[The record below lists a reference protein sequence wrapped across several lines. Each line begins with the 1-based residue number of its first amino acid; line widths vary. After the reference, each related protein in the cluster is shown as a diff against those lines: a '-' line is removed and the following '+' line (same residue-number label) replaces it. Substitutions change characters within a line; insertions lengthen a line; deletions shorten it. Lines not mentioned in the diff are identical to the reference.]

1 MEIEIMLDKAEN
13 TNFEADRRTA
23 CDGQNQQL
31 NLFLMVIF
39 FTMIIFAPSYFF
51 LGYTSY
57 VVHVFK

>member
-1 MEIEIMLDKAEN
+1 MLDKAEN

-39 FTMIIFAPSYFF
+39 FHHDYLRTVFVLSRLY
-51 LGYTSY
+51 LY
-57 VVHVFK
+57 VVHVLE

>member
-39 FTMIIFAPSYFF
+39 FHHDYLRTVFVLSRLY
-51 LGYTSY
+51 LY
-57 VVHVFK
+57 VVHVLE